1 MKKPENNFS
10 MIAVIQG
17 NPEKKITVN
26 AIIWSCKNH
35 SCIENIKNP
44 KLAAEKNWA
53 IQKKLK
59 I

>member
-1 MKKPENNFS
+1 